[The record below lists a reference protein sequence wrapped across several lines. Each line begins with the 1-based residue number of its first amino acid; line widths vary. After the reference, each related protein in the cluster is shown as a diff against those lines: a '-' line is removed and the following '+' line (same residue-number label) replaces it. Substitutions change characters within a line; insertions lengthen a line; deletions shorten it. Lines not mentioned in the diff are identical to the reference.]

1 MSRLQMLYLI
11 NNIEIIFYYNIKM
24 ADLRPRRRQM
34 PKHGGRSMS
43 NKGTSNQ
50 IKAETLG
57 DYLSNAYSR

>member
-24 ADLRPRRRQM
+24 ADQRWRRRQM

-43 NKGTSNQ
+43 NEGTSSQ
-50 IKAETLG
+50 IKAESLG
-57 DYLSNAYSR
+57 D